1 MYKKATLVGALL
13 SSAVLATSLLRLELR
28 SCMRSLV
35 SHATTSHL
43 WLCRPLILPADMA
56 IAYSIYRRAQN
67 ESSATT
73 GVPMV
78 G

>member
-43 WLCRPLILPADMA
+43 WPCRPLILPADMA
-56 IAYSIYRRAQN
+56 ACIQHILKST
-67 ESSATT
+67 ETEFSSEQCA
-73 GVPMV
+73 
-78 G
+78 